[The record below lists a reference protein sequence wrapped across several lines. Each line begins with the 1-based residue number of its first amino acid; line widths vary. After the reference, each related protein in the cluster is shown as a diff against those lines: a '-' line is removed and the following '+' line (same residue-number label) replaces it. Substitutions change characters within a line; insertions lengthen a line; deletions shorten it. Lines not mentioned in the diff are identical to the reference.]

1 MKSLVTGA
9 NGFVGS
15 AVTRCLLEAGH
26 EVRCLVRSGSD
37 QSNLEGLPVEISE
50 GDLRDVTSLK
60 RAITNCENL
69 FHVAA
74 DYRLWVPDPE
84 TMYDINVKGTQKLI
98 LAAAEADISRIIY
111 TSSVAT
117 LGINPGGNP
126 ADEKTPSSLINMTGH
141 YKRSKFLAEQ
151 VVQHLTNKH
160 KLPLVIVN
168 PSTPIGPRDIRPTPT
183 GRIVLDT
190 LCGRMPAYMNTGL
203 NIAHVDDIAQGH
215 LLAYMHGKPGE
226 RYILGGE
233 NMDLIQILRAIDEIG
248 GKKIKRMNI
257 PMALI
262 LPVAWVM
269 EKIAI
274 VTNTQPRVSIDSI
287 RMAEKKMFFS
297 SEKAIRELGY
307 QYRPSAEAIKDAVT
321 WFQNNGY
328 CKGHMHSHNRKKTPM

>member
-15 AVTRCLLEAGH
+15 AVARCLLEAGH
-26 EVRCLVRSGSD
+26 EVRCLVRAGSD
-37 QSNLEGLPVEISE
+37 QSNLKGLPVEISE
-50 GDLRDVTSLK
+50 GDLRDISSLK
-60 RAITNCENL
+60 RAVSNCENL

-84 TMYDINVKGTQKLI
+84 TMYDINVKGTQELI
-98 LAAAEADISRIIY
+98 LAAYEADVSRIIY

-117 LGINPGGNP
+117 LGINSDASP
-126 ADEKTPSSLINMTGH
+126 ANESTPSSLNNMTGH

-160 KLPLVIVN
+160 QLPLVIVN
-168 PSTPIGPRDIRPTPT
+168 PSTPVGPRDIKPTPT
-183 GRIVLDT
+183 GQIVLDT
-190 LCGRMPAYMNTGL
+190 LCGRMPAYMSTGL
-203 NIAHVDDIAQGH
+203 NVAHVDDIAQGH
-215 LLAYMHGKPGE
+215 LLAYMHGKSGE

-233 NMDLIQILRAIDEIG
+233 NLHLIQILQAIDEII

-257 PMALI
+257 SMGMM
-262 LPVAWVM
+262 LPVAWIM
-269 EKIAI
+269 EKVAIA
-274 VTNTQPRVSIDSI
+274 TNTQPRASVDSI

-297 SEKAIRELGY
+297 SEKAIRDLGY
-307 QYRPSAEAIKDAVT
+307 QYRPSSEAIQDAVT

-328 CKGHMHSHNRKKTPM
+328 CKG

>member
-15 AVTRCLLEAGH
+15 AVARCLLEAGH
-26 EVRCLVRSGSD
+26 DVRCLVRAGSD
-37 QSNLEGLPVEISE
+37 QSNLKGLPVEISE
-50 GDLRDVTSLK
+50 GDLRDVASLK
-60 RAITNCENL
+60 RAVTNCENL

-84 TMYDINVKGTQKLI
+84 TMYEINVKGTQELI
-98 LAAAEADISRIIY
+98 LAASEADVSRIIY

-117 LGINPGGNP
+117 LGINLNGNP
-126 ADEKTPSSLINMTGH
+126 ADENTPSSLNNMTGH

-151 VVQHLTNKH
+151 VVQHLTDKH

-168 PSTPIGPRDIRPTPT
+168 PSTPVGPRDVKPTPT
-183 GRIVLDT
+183 GQIVLDT
-190 LCGRMPAYMNTGL
+190 LCGRMPAYMSTGL
-203 NIAHVDDIAQGH
+203 NVAHVDDIAQGH
-215 LLAYMHGKPGE
+215 LLAYMHGKTGE

-233 NMDLIQILRAIDEIG
+233 NLHLIQILQAIDEIV

-257 PMALI
+257 PMGMM

-269 EKIAI
+269 EKVAIA
-274 VTNTQPRVSIDSI
+274 TNTQPRASVDSI

-297 SEKAIRELGY
+297 SEKAIRDLGY
-307 QYRPSAEAIKDAVT
+307 KYRPSSEAIQDAAT

-328 CKGHMHSHNRKKTPM
+328 CKG

>member
-15 AVTRCLLEAGH
+15 SVARCLLEAGH
-26 EVRCLVRSGSD
+26 EVRCLVRAGSD
-37 QSNLEGLPVEISE
+37 QSNLKGLPVEISE
-50 GDLRDVTSLK
+50 GDLRDISSLK
-60 RAITNCENL
+60 LAVSNCENL

-84 TMYDINVKGTQKLI
+84 IMYEINVKGTQELI
-98 LAAAEADISRIIY
+98 LAAYEADVSRIIY

-117 LGINPGGNP
+117 LGINLDGNP
-126 ADEKTPSSLINMTGH
+126 ADENTPSSLNNMTGH

-151 VVQHLTNKH
+151 VVQHLTDKH
-160 KLPLVIVN
+160 QLPLVIVN
-168 PSTPIGPRDIRPTPT
+168 PSTPVGPRDVKPTPT
-183 GRIVLDT
+183 GQIVLDT
-190 LCGRMPAYMNTGL
+190 LCGRMPAYMSTGL
-203 NIAHVDDIAQGH
+203 NVAHVDDIAQGH
-215 LLAYMHGKPGE
+215 LLAYMHGKTGE

-233 NMDLIQILRAIDEIG
+233 NLHLIQILQAIDEII

-257 PMALI
+257 PMGMM

-274 VTNTQPRVSIDSI
+274 ATNTQPRASVDSI

-297 SEKAIRELGY
+297 SEKAIRDLGY
-307 QYRPSAEAIKDAVT
+307 KYRPSSEAIQDAVT

-328 CKGHMHSHNRKKTPM
+328 CKG

>member
-15 AVTRCLLEAGH
+15 AVARCLLEAGH
-26 EVRCLVRSGSD
+26 EVRCLVRAGSD
-37 QSNLEGLPVEISE
+37 QSNLKGLPVEISE
-50 GDLRDVTSLK
+50 GDLRDVASLK
-60 RAITNCENL
+60 RAVTNCENL

-84 TMYDINVKGTQKLI
+84 TMYEINVKGTQELI
-98 LAAAEADISRIIY
+98 LAAYEADVSRIIY

-117 LGINPGGNP
+117 LGINSDASP
-126 ADEKTPSSLINMTGH
+126 ANESTPSSLNNMTGH

-160 KLPLVIVN
+160 QLPLVIVN
-168 PSTPIGPRDIRPTPT
+168 PSTPVGPRDIKPTPT
-183 GRIVLDT
+183 GQIVLDT
-190 LCGRMPAYMNTGL
+190 LCGRMPAYMSTGL
-203 NIAHVDDIAQGH
+203 NVAHVDDIARGH
-215 LLAYMHGKPGE
+215 LLAYMHGKTGE

-233 NMDLIQILRAIDEIG
+233 NLHLIQILQAIDEII

-257 PMALI
+257 SMGMM
-262 LPVAWVM
+262 LPVAWIM
-269 EKIAI
+269 EKVAI
-274 VTNTQPRVSIDSI
+274 TTNTQPRASVDSI

-297 SEKAIRELGY
+297 SEKAIRDLGY
-307 QYRPSAEAIKDAVT
+307 QYRPSSEAIQDAVT

-328 CKGHMHSHNRKKTPM
+328 CKG

>member
-15 AVTRCLLEAGH
+15 AVARCLIEAGH
-26 EVRCLVRSGSD
+26 DVRCLVRAGSD
-37 QSNLEGLPVEISE
+37 QSNLKGLPVEISE
-50 GDLRDVTSLK
+50 GDLRDVSSLK
-60 RAITNCENL
+60 RAVSNCENL

-74 DYRLWVPDPE
+74 DYRLWVPNPE
-84 TMYDINVKGTQKLI
+84 TMYDINVKGTQELI
-98 LAAAEADISRIIY
+98 LAAYEADVSRIIY

-117 LGINPGGNP
+117 LGINSDASP
-126 ADEKTPSSLINMTGH
+126 ANESTPSSLNNMTGH

-160 KLPLVIVN
+160 QLPLVIVN
-168 PSTPIGPRDIRPTPT
+168 PSTPVGPRDVKPTPT
-183 GRIVLDT
+183 GQIVLDT
-190 LCGRMPAYMNTGL
+190 LCGRMPAYMSTGL
-203 NIAHVDDIAQGH
+203 NVAHVDDIAQGH
-215 LLAYMHGKPGE
+215 LLAYMHGKTGE

-233 NMDLIQILRAIDEIG
+233 NLHLIQILQAIDEII

-257 PMALI
+257 SMGMM
-262 LPVAWVM
+262 LPVAWIM

-274 VTNTQPRVSIDSI
+274 ATNTQPRASVDSI

-297 SEKAIRELGY
+297 SEKAIRDLGY
-307 QYRPSAEAIKDAVT
+307 QYRPSSEAIQDAVT

-328 CKGHMHSHNRKKTPM
+328 CKG

>member
-15 AVTRCLLEAGH
+15 AVARCLLEAGH
-26 EVRCLVRSGSD
+26 EVRCLVRAGSD
-37 QSNLEGLPVEISE
+37 QSNLKGLPVEISE
-50 GDLRDVTSLK
+50 GDLRDVASLK
-60 RAITNCENL
+60 RAVTDCENL

-84 TMYDINVKGTQKLI
+84 TMYEINVKGTQELI
-98 LAAAEADISRIIY
+98 LAASEADVSRIIY

-117 LGINPGGNP
+117 LGINLNGNP
-126 ADEKTPSSLINMTGH
+126 ADENTPSSLNNMTGH

-151 VVQHLTNKH
+151 VVQHLTDKH

-168 PSTPIGPRDIRPTPT
+168 PSTPVGPRDVKPTPT
-183 GRIVLDT
+183 GQIVLDT
-190 LCGRMPAYMNTGL
+190 LCGRMPAYMSTGL
-203 NIAHVDDIAQGH
+203 NVAHVDDIAQGH
-215 LLAYMHGKPGE
+215 LLAYMHGKTGE

-233 NMDLIQILRAIDEIG
+233 NLHLIQILQAIDEII

-257 PMALI
+257 PMGMM

-269 EKIAI
+269 EKVAIA
-274 VTNTQPRVSIDSI
+274 TNTQPRASVDSI

-297 SEKAIRELGY
+297 SEKAIRDLGY
-307 QYRPSAEAIKDAVT
+307 KYRP
-321 WFQNNGY
+321 
-328 CKGHMHSHNRKKTPM
+328 

>member
-15 AVTRCLLEAGH
+15 AVARCLLEAGH
-26 EVRCLVRSGSD
+26 EVRCLVRAGSD
-37 QSNLEGLPVEISE
+37 QSNLKGLPVEISE

-60 RAITNCENL
+60 RAVTDCENL

-84 TMYDINVKGTQKLI
+84 TMYETNVKGTQELI
-98 LAAAEADISRIIY
+98 LAASEADVSRIIY

-117 LGINPGGNP
+117 LGINLNGNP
-126 ADEKTPSSLINMTGH
+126 ADENTPSSLNNMTGH

-151 VVQHLTNKH
+151 VVQHLTDKH
-160 KLPLVIVN
+160 KLPVVIVN
-168 PSTPIGPRDIRPTPT
+168 PSTPVGPRDVKPTPT
-183 GRIVLDT
+183 GQIVLDT
-190 LCGRMPAYMNTGL
+190 LCGRMPAYMSTGL
-203 NIAHVDDIAQGH
+203 NVAHVDDIAQGH
-215 LLAYMHGKPGE
+215 LLAYMHGKTGE

-233 NMDLIQILRAIDEIG
+233 NLHLIQILQAIDEIV

-257 PMALI
+257 PMGMM

-269 EKIAI
+269 EKVAIA
-274 VTNTQPRVSIDSI
+274 TNTQPRASVDSI

-297 SEKAIRELGY
+297 SEKAIRDLGY
-307 QYRPSAEAIKDAVT
+307 KYRPSSEAIEDAVT

-328 CKGHMHSHNRKKTPM
+328 CKG

>member
-15 AVTRCLLEAGH
+15 AVARCLLEAGH
-26 EVRCLVRSGSD
+26 EVRCLVRAGSD
-37 QSNLEGLPVEISE
+37 QSNLKGLPVEISE
-50 GDLRDVTSLK
+50 GDLRDVSSLK
-60 RAITNCENL
+60 RAVSNCENL

-84 TMYDINVKGTQKLI
+84 TMYDINVKGTQELI
-98 LAAAEADISRIIY
+98 LAAYEADVSRIIY

-117 LGINPGGNP
+117 LGINSDASP
-126 ADEKTPSSLINMTGH
+126 ANESTSSSLNNMTGH

-160 KLPLVIVN
+160 QLPLVIVN
-168 PSTPIGPRDIRPTPT
+168 PSTPVGPRDIKPTPT
-183 GRIVLDT
+183 GQIVLDT
-190 LCGRMPAYMNTGL
+190 LCGRMPAYMSTGL
-203 NIAHVDDIAQGH
+203 NVAHVDDIARGH
-215 LLAYMHGKPGE
+215 LLAYMHGKTGE

-233 NMDLIQILRAIDEIG
+233 NLHLIQILQAIDEII

-257 PMALI
+257 SMGMM
-262 LPVAWVM
+262 LPVAWIM
-269 EKIAI
+269 EKVAIA
-274 VTNTQPRVSIDSI
+274 TNTQPRASVDSI

-297 SEKAIRELGY
+297 SEKAIRDLGY
-307 QYRPSAEAIKDAVT
+307 QYRPSSEAIQDAVT

-328 CKGHMHSHNRKKTPM
+328 CKG

>member
-15 AVTRCLLEAGH
+15 AVTRCLLKAGH
-26 EVRCLVRSGSD
+26 EVRCLVRPGSD

-50 GDLRDVTSLK
+50 GDLLDVTSLK
-60 RAITNCENL
+60 RAIINCENL

-84 TMYDINVKGTQKLI
+84 TMYDINVKGTQELI
-98 LAAAEADISRIIY
+98 LAAAEAGISRIIY

-117 LGINPGGNP
+117 LGINCDGNP

-183 GRIVLDT
+183 GLIVLDT

-203 NIAHVDDIAQGH
+203 NVAHVDDIAQGH

-233 NMDLIQILRAIDEIG
+233 NMDLIQILQEVDKIG
-248 GKKIKRMNI
+248 GKKIKRINV

-262 LPVAWVM
+262 LPVAWIM

-274 VTNTQPRVSIDSI
+274 ITNTEPRASIDSI

-297 SEKAIRELGY
+297 SEKAIRDLGY

-321 WFQNNGY
+321 WFQSNGY
-328 CKGHMHSHNRKKTPM
+328 CDRKAHSHTRKKFL

>member
-15 AVTRCLLEAGH
+15 AVARCLLEAGH
-26 EVRCLVRSGSD
+26 EVRCLVRAGSD
-37 QSNLEGLPVEISE
+37 QSNLKGLSVEISE
-50 GDLRDVTSLK
+50 GDLRDVSSLK
-60 RAITNCENL
+60 RAVSNCENL

-84 TMYDINVKGTQKLI
+84 TMYDINVKGTQELI
-98 LAAAEADISRIIY
+98 LAAYEADVSRIIY

-117 LGINPGGNP
+117 LGINSDASP
-126 ADEKTPSSLINMTGH
+126 ANESTPSSLNNMTGH

-160 KLPLVIVN
+160 QLPLVIVN
-168 PSTPIGPRDIRPTPT
+168 PSTPVGPRDIKPTPT
-183 GRIVLDT
+183 GQIVLDT
-190 LCGRMPAYMNTGL
+190 LCGRMPAYMSTGL
-203 NIAHVDDIAQGH
+203 NVAHVDDIARGH
-215 LLAYMHGKPGE
+215 LLAYMHGKTGE

-233 NMDLIQILRAIDEIG
+233 NLHLIQILQAIDEII

-257 PMALI
+257 SMGMM
-262 LPVAWVM
+262 LPVAWIM
-269 EKIAI
+269 EKVAIA
-274 VTNTQPRVSIDSI
+274 TNTQPRASVDSI

-297 SEKAIRELGY
+297 SEKAIRDLGY
-307 QYRPSAEAIKDAVT
+307 QYRPSSEAIKDAVT

-328 CKGHMHSHNRKKTPM
+328 CKG

>member
-15 AVTRCLLEAGH
+15 AVARCLLEAGH
-26 EVRCLVRSGSD
+26 EVRCLVRAGSD
-37 QSNLEGLPVEISE
+37 QSNLKGLPVEISE
-50 GDLRDVTSLK
+50 GDLRDVSSLK
-60 RAITNCENL
+60 RAVSNCENL

-84 TMYDINVKGTQKLI
+84 TMYDINVKGTQELI
-98 LAAAEADISRIIY
+98 LAAYEADVSRIIY

-117 LGINPGGNP
+117 LGINSDASP
-126 ADEKTPSSLINMTGH
+126 ANESTPSSLNNMTGH

-160 KLPLVIVN
+160 QLPLVIVN
-168 PSTPIGPRDIRPTPT
+168 PSTPVGPRDIKPTPT
-183 GRIVLDT
+183 GQIVLDT
-190 LCGRMPAYMNTGL
+190 LCGRMPAYMSTGL
-203 NIAHVDDIAQGH
+203 NVAHVDDIAQGH
-215 LLAYMHGKPGE
+215 LLAYMHGKTGE

-233 NMDLIQILRAIDEIG
+233 NLHLIQILQAIDEII

-257 PMALI
+257 SMGMM
-262 LPVAWVM
+262 LPVAWIM
-269 EKIAI
+269 EKVAIA
-274 VTNTQPRVSIDSI
+274 TNTQPRASVDSI

-297 SEKAIRELGY
+297 SEKAIRDLGY
-307 QYRPSAEAIKDAVT
+307 KYRPSSEAIQDAVT

-328 CKGHMHSHNRKKTPM
+328 CKG

>member
-15 AVTRCLLEAGH
+15 AVARCLLEAGH
-26 EVRCLVRSGSD
+26 EVRCLVRAGSD
-37 QSNLEGLPVEISE
+37 QSNLKGLPVEISE
-50 GDLRDVTSLK
+50 GDLRDVSSLK
-60 RAITNCENL
+60 RAVSNCENL

-84 TMYDINVKGTQKLI
+84 TMYDINVKGTQELI
-98 LAAAEADISRIIY
+98 LAAYEADVSRIIY

-117 LGINPGGNP
+117 LGINSDASP
-126 ADEKTPSSLINMTGH
+126 ANESTPSSLNNMTGH

-160 KLPLVIVN
+160 QLPLVIVN
-168 PSTPIGPRDIRPTPT
+168 PSTPVGPRDIKPTPT
-183 GRIVLDT
+183 GQIVLDT
-190 LCGRMPAYMNTGL
+190 LCGRMPAYMSTGL
-203 NIAHVDDIAQGH
+203 NVAHVDDIARGH
-215 LLAYMHGKPGE
+215 LLAYMHGKTGE

-233 NMDLIQILRAIDEIG
+233 NLHLIQILQAIDEII

-257 PMALI
+257 SMGMM
-262 LPVAWVM
+262 LPVAWIM
-269 EKIAI
+269 EKVAIA
-274 VTNTQPRVSIDSI
+274 TNTQPRASVDSI

-297 SEKAIRELGY
+297 SEKAIRDLGY
-307 QYRPSAEAIKDAVT
+307 QYRPSSEAIKDAVT

-328 CKGHMHSHNRKKTPM
+328 CKG